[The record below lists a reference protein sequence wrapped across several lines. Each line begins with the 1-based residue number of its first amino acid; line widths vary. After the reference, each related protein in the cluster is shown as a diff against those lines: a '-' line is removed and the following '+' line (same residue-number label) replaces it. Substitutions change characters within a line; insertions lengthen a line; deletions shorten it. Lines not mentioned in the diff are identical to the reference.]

1 MSVMILSLKVAAWQ
15 VSILQLQRDR
25 GYSLVEVHGPLIVEA
40 FLVAEHEL

>member
-1 MSVMILSLKVAAWQ
+1 MRRDASRQRGFRPL
-15 VSILQLQRDR
+15 VSESR